1 MSWGGLRPDVSA
13 LNNLGR
19 GRFRPERKTVSLDRQ
34 TSEGWVEIARY
45 SNPAA
50 ASAAL
55 DEAIAQTGHPAEFR
69 LRGSTAGRLSARIGL
84 IVLGVAALALAL
96 FWIAILR

>member
-1 MSWGGLRPDVSA
+1 MSAATNIGS
-13 LNNLGR
+13 
-19 GRFRPERKTVSLDRQ
+19 GRFRPRHKTVALDHQ

-45 SNPAA
+45 GDPAA

-55 DEAIAQTGHPAEFR
+55 DEAIAENGHPAEFR

-84 IVLGVAALALAL
+84 VVLGVAALALA
-96 FWIAILR
+96 FIWIAILR

>member
-1 MSWGGLRPDVSA
+1 MSAATDIGSS
-13 LNNLGR
+13 
-19 GRFRPERKTVSLDRQ
+19 RFHPRRKTVSLDRQ

-45 SNPAA
+45 GDPAA

-84 IVLGVAALALAL
+84 IVLGVAALAMAL
-96 FWIAILR
+96 IWIAILR